1 MKKKR
6 DYKYEIEICGQDGYG
21 LWNVD
26 GYLTNTEKGVTIWGV
41 KNYENVENSS
51 ILFDKHS

>member
-1 MKKKR
+1 MQWYTFEMKKKR

-41 KNYENVENSS
+41 KNYENV
-51 ILFDKHS
+51 